1 MATLFNLW
9 IVLSLCSYQSA
20 RSISLEQTV
29 IEVLE
34 VKVMSFNIRYG
45 SARNGENRRDLVFD
59 TFLLLPGFVFLHF
72 LGNDKETNPRCWTN
86 YYIVSESV
94 YL

>member
-1 MATLFNLW
+1 MVTLFNLW
-9 IVLSLCSYQSA
+9 IVLSLRSYQNA

-29 IEVLE
+29 IEGLE

-45 SARNGENRRDLVFD
+45 SARDGENRWGSRRNLVFD

-72 LGNDKETNPRCWTN
+72 LVNDKETNN
-86 YYIVSESV
+86 SS
-94 YL
+94 